1 MNTNILIRF
10 IFAFFTT
17 IALFASSCTDL
28 GSKYQAGLNTATDA
42 ERQIDYI
49 FQSALLR
56 DGLLM
61 DSFQFM
67 VSRLNELPTSKTNY
81 LSKVNLIRATYYRRS
96 ASFELAKSYYRK
108 SLEYLIPGD
117 SLLSYAYEGLGISEK
132 HLGNF
137 SASLKHFQGSI
148 SNAEKRKDTLRL
160 ATAYASIAQLHFEKQ
175 DSAEAKEAIR
185 KVVSLY
191 KNRSVERPYLVALH
205 TLANIE
211 GQSGN
216 FSEAMKIDKEGIALS
231 EKMGNEYTKITFQD
245 NLARCYLYFLKD
257 YDKAKLYFSKNLAVD
272 KKLNNLNWIA
282 DSYINLAEVAIAS
295 KNFTEAKAYLDSAL
309 SIAINSKQI
318 NNTLKV
324 YSSLVGFYKQQDDYK
339 NGFNAQEKFIDA
351 YKSFFNEKSEQ
362 AFVAYNVIYETEKKE
377 REIAEAKIASEKKNI
392 WLIALSGLILLGLV
406 VFWAYKLKIAN
417 RQKRLLLENELLI
430 EQAHSRAQQE
440 RLEISKD
447 LHDSLGAQL
456 TFINSV
462 LDKLR
467 KQTSTADYSI
477 REKVAS
483 LYDFSENSIA
493 ELRNILW
500 VLNSEEI
507 RLSDLKMR
515 LLNFI
520 KAASEAGEE
529 IKFNFKFP
537 VSEDINLNFKQA
549 VHLYRVFQEIVNN
562 AVKYSK
568 APEVNIS
575 MVQDGKKIMI
585 QVVDNGTGFDYE
597 TEKNKSFGLQNI
609 FNRIAAINGKID
621 LKTAVGEGTVYNIQI
636 VF

>member
-1 MNTNILIRF
+1 MNSNILMRF
-10 IFAFFTT
+10 VFVFFSV
-17 IALFASSCTDL
+17 IVFLASSCTDL
-28 GSKYQAGLNTATDA
+28 GSKHKLGVNMPTDA
-42 ERQIDYI
+42 ERQIDDI

-56 DGLLM
+56 DGLLI
-61 DSFQFM
+61 DSFQSM
-67 VSRLNELPTSKTNY
+67 VSRLDELPTSKTNY
-81 LSKVNLIRATYYRRS
+81 LSKINLIRATYYRRN
-96 ASFELAKSYYRK
+96 ASFELAKSYYNK
-108 SLEYLIPGD
+108 ALEYVIFGD

-137 SASLKHFQGSI
+137 SASLKHFQHSV
-148 SNAEKRKDTLRL
+148 SNAEKRNDTFRL
-160 ATAYASIAQLHFEKQ
+160 ATAYASIAQLYFEKQ
-175 DSAEAKEAIR
+175 DSTGAKDAIQ
-185 KVVSLY
+185 KVVSIY

-216 FSEAMKIDKEGIALS
+216 FSEAMEIDREGIALS
-231 EKMGNEYTKITFQD
+231 EKIGNEYTKITFQD

-257 YDKAKLYFSKNLAVD
+257 YDKAKLYFNKNLAVD
-272 KKLNNLNWIA
+272 KKLNNLNWTA
-282 DSYINLAEVAIAS
+282 DSYINLAEVAIAR
-295 KNFTEAKAYLDSAL
+295 KNFTEAKTYLDSAIDL
-309 SIAINSKQI
+309 ANNSKQI

-324 YSSLVGFYKQQDDYK
+324 YSSLVGFFKQQDDYK
-339 NGFNAQEKFIDA
+339 NAFNAQLKFIDA
-351 YKSFFNEKSEQ
+351 YKRFFNEKSEQ

-377 REIAEAKIASEKKNI
+377 KKIAETKMASKQKDI
-392 WLIALSGLILLGLV
+392 WLIALSGFLLLGLV
-406 VFWAYKLKIAN
+406 VFWAYKLKVGN
-417 RQKRLLLENELLI
+417 RQKRLFIENELLM
-430 EQAHSRAQQE
+430 EQAHSRAQQA

-467 KQTSTADYSI
+467 KQTSTTEYSI

-483 LYDFSENSIA
+483 LYDFSESSIA

-507 RLSDLKMR
+507 RLGDLKMR

-520 KAASEAGEE
+520 KAASEAKEE
-529 IKFNFKFP
+529 IKFNFEFP
-537 VSEDINLNFKQA
+537 ILDDIHLNFKQA

-568 APEVNIS
+568 ASLINIA
-575 MVQDGKKIMI
+575 MTQEGKKIII
-585 QVVDNGTGFDYE
+585 QIADNGTGFDYE

-609 FNRIAAINGKID
+609 FSRIAAINGEID
-621 LKTAVGEGTVYNIQI
+621 LKTSIGGGTVYNIQI